1 MNWNWMLTTAAESV
15 RAMFIRVGQAL
26 PRVAV
31 ALLGFV
37 AGWLAA
43 RGARWAVVK
52 ALKMV
57 SFDDLAEKI
66 HVNEFLRRGDVKVRL
81 SELAGIFVYW
91 LIVLAFLLASLDLL
105 GMTVA
110 AELLER
116 VLAYVP
122 QVIAGILVLV
132 LGLFFATLVS
142 GLVQTAAANAG
153 VGQAKALGQI
163 ARAVVIIFS
172 SAVALEKF
180 LSSTIIQT
188 TFNTVVMAFSFGTA
202 LAFGLGC
209 KDLAGRAVQDFVN
222 RLGGGR

>member
-1 MNWNWMLTTAAESV
+1 MNWMLTTAADSI
-15 RAMFIRVGQAL
+15 RAMFIRVGMEL
-26 PRVAV
+26 PRLGVAIV
-31 ALLGFV
+31 IFV
-37 AGWLAA
+37 LGWLLARAA
-43 RGARWAVVK
+43 QWAVVK
-52 ALKMV
+52 GLKTV
-57 SFDDLAEKI
+57 GFDGFAEKMRI
-66 HVNEFLRRGDVKVRL
+66 NEFLRRGEIHLQISDLVGF
-81 SELAGIFVYW
+81 AVYW
-91 LIVLAFLLASLDLL
+91 LIVLAFLLAVLDLL
-105 GMTVA
+105 GMSVA

-142 GLVQTAAANAG
+142 GVVQTAAANAG
-153 VGQAKALGQI
+153 VTQAKALGQI
-163 ARAVVIIFS
+163 ARIVVIIFA

-188 TFNTVVMAFSFGTA
+188 TFNTVVMAFAFGAA

-222 RLGGGR
+222 KLNEGR

>member
-1 MNWNWMLTTAAESV
+1 MNWMLTTVADSV
-15 RAMFIRVGQAL
+15 RAMFIRVGGAF

-31 ALLGFV
+31 AVLIFV
-37 AGWLAA
+37 AGWSIARAA
-43 RGARWAVVK
+43 KWAVIK
-52 ALKMV
+52 ALKVV

-66 HVNEFLRRGDVKVRL
+66 HINDFLRRGEVKVHL
-81 SELAGIFVYW
+81 SELVGVFLYW
-91 LIVLAFLLASLDLL
+91 LIVLAFLLAALDLL

-122 QVIAGILVLV
+122 QVVAGILVLI

-142 GLVQTAAANAG
+142 GVVQTAAANAG

-163 ARAVVIIFS
+163 ARMVVIVFS
-172 SAVALEKF
+172 TAVALEKF

-188 TFNTVVMAFSFGTA
+188 TFNTVVMAFSFGAA

-209 KDLAGRAVQDFVN
+209 KDLAGKAVQDFVN
-222 RLGGGR
+222 RLSGGR

>member
-1 MNWNWMLTTAAESV
+1 MNWMLTTVRDSV
-15 RAMFIRVGQAL
+15 RAMFVRVGEAL
-26 PRVAV
+26 PRVTVAV
-31 ALLGFV
+31 LIFV
-37 AGWLAA
+37 AGWLIA
-43 RGARWAVVK
+43 RAVKWAVIK
-52 ALKMV
+52 ALKVV
-57 SFDDLAEKI
+57 SFDELAEKI
-66 HVNEFLRRGDVKVRL
+66 RINDFLRRGEVKVHL
-81 SELAGIFVYW
+81 SELVGVFLYW
-91 LIVLAFLLASLDLL
+91 LILLAFLLAVLDLL

-142 GLVQTAAANAG
+142 GVVQTAAANAG
-153 VGQAKALGQI
+153 MGQAKALGQI
-163 ARAVVIIFS
+163 ARVVVTIFAAV
-172 SAVALEKF
+172 VALEKF

-188 TFNTVVMAFSFGTA
+188 TFNTVVMAFAFGAA

>member
-1 MNWNWMLTTAAESV
+1 MNWMLTTVGDSV
-15 RAMFIRVGQAL
+15 RAMFVRVGEAL

-31 ALLGFV
+31 AVLIFV
-37 AGWLAA
+37 AGWLIA
-43 RGARWAVVK
+43 RATKWAVIK
-52 ALKMV
+52 ALKVV
-57 SFDDLAEKI
+57 SFDELAEKI
-66 HVNEFLRRGDVKVRL
+66 RINDFLRRGDVKVHL
-81 SELAGIFVYW
+81 SELVGVFLYW
-91 LIVLAFLLASLDLL
+91 LILLAFLLAVLDLL

-122 QVIAGILVLV
+122 QVIAGILVLI

-142 GLVQTAAANAG
+142 GVVQTAAANAG
-153 VGQAKALGQI
+153 MGQAKALGQI
-163 ARAVVIIFS
+163 ARVVVTIFAAV
-172 SAVALEKF
+172 VALEKF

-188 TFNTVVMAFSFGTA
+188 TFNTVVMAFAFGAA

>member
-1 MNWNWMLTTAAESV
+1 MNWMLTTAADSV
-15 RAMFIRVGQAL
+15 RAMFVRVGQAL

-31 ALLGFV
+31 ALLIFV
-37 AGWLAA
+37 VGWLAA
-43 RGARWAVVK
+43 RAAKWAVVK
-52 ALKMV
+52 ALRMV

-66 HVNEFLRRGDVKVRL
+66 RINEFLRRGDVKVHL
-81 SELAGIFVYW
+81 SELVGIFLYW
-91 LIVLAFLLASLDLL
+91 LIVLAFLLAALDLL

-122 QVIAGILVLV
+122 QVVAGILVLI

-142 GLVQTAAANAG
+142 GVVQTAAANAG

-163 ARAVVIIFS
+163 ARIVVIIFS

-188 TFNTVVMAFSFGTA
+188 TFNTVVMAFAFGAA

-209 KDLAGRAVQDFVN
+209 KDLAGRTVQDFVN

>member
-1 MNWNWMLTTAAESV
+1 MNWMITTAAESV
-15 RAMFIRVGQAL
+15 KAMFIRVGQAL

-31 ALLGFV
+31 AVLIFL
-37 AGWLAA
+37 AGWLVA
-43 RGARWAVVK
+43 RGTKWTVVK

-66 HVNEFLRRGDVKVRL
+66 RVNEFLRRGDVKVHL
-81 SELAGIFVYW
+81 SELTGIFVYW
-91 LIVLAFLLASLDLL
+91 LVMLAFLLASLDLL
-105 GMTVA
+105 GMTAA

-122 QVIAGILVLV
+122 QVIAGILVLI

-142 GLVQTAAANAG
+142 GVVQTVAANAG

-163 ARAVVIIFS
+163 ARVVVVIFAA
-172 SAVALEKF
+172 AVALEKF
-180 LSSTIIQT
+180 LSSTIIQS
-188 TFNTVVMAFSFGTA
+188 TFNTVVMAFAFGAA

>member
-1 MNWNWMLTTAAESV
+1 MNLMLEIAADSV
-15 RAMFIRVGQAL
+15 KAMFIRVGETL
-26 PRVAV
+26 PKVTV
-31 ALLGFV
+31 ALLIFV
-37 AGWLAA
+37 AGWLIARAA
-43 RGARWAVVK
+43 KWAVVK
-52 ALKMV
+52 ALKTV

-66 HVNEFLRRGDVKVRL
+66 HINEFLRRGEVKVHL
-81 SELAGIFVYW
+81 SELVGVFLYW
-91 LIVLAFLLASLDLL
+91 LIVLAFLLAGLDLL

-122 QVIAGILVLV
+122 QVIAGILVLI

-142 GLVQTAAANAG
+142 GVVQTAAANAG

-163 ARAVVIIFS
+163 ARVVVIIFS
-172 SAVALEKF
+172 TAVALEKF

>member
-1 MNWNWMLTTAAESV
+1 MNLMLRAAAGSV
-15 RAMFIRVGQAL
+15 QAMFMRVGEEL
-26 PRVAV
+26 PQVSFAI
-31 ALLGFV
+31 LIFV
-37 AGWLAA
+37 AGWLIARAA
-43 RGARWAVVK
+43 KWSVIK
-52 ALKMV
+52 ALKAV

-66 HVNEFLRRGDVKVRL
+66 HINDFLRRGEVKVHL
-81 SELAGIFVYW
+81 SELVGVFLYW
-91 LIVLAFLLASLDLL
+91 LIVLAFLLAGLDLL

-122 QVIAGILVLV
+122 QVVAGILVLV

-142 GLVQTAAANAG
+142 SVVQTAAANAG

-163 ARAVVIIFS
+163 ARIVVIIFS

-188 TFNTVVMAFSFGTA
+188 TFNTVVMAFAFGAA

-209 KDLAGRAVQDFVN
+209 KDLAGKAVQDFVN
-222 RLGGGR
+222 RLSGGR

>member
-1 MNWNWMLTTAAESV
+1 MNWMLTTVGDSV
-15 RAMFIRVGQAL
+15 RAMFVRVGEAL

-31 ALLGFV
+31 AVLIFV
-37 AGWLAA
+37 AGWLIA
-43 RGARWAVVK
+43 RAVKWAVIK
-52 ALKMV
+52 ALKVV
-57 SFDDLAEKI
+57 SFDELAEKI
-66 HVNEFLRRGDVKVRL
+66 RINDFLRRGDVKVHL
-81 SELAGIFVYW
+81 SELVGVFLYW
-91 LIVLAFLLASLDLL
+91 LILLAFLLAVLDLL

-142 GLVQTAAANAG
+142 GVVQTAAANAG
-153 VGQAKALGQI
+153 MGQAKALGQI
-163 ARAVVIIFS
+163 ARVVVTIFAAV
-172 SAVALEKF
+172 VALEKF

-188 TFNTVVMAFSFGTA
+188 TFNTVVMAFAFGAA

>member
-1 MNWNWMLTTAAESV
+1 MNWMLTTVADSV
-15 RAMFIRVGQAL
+15 RAMFVRVGETL

-31 ALLGFV
+31 AISIFV
-37 AGWLAA
+37 AGWLIARAA
-43 RGARWAVVK
+43 KWAVIK
-52 ALKMV
+52 ALKVV

-66 HVNEFLRRGDVKVRL
+66 HINDFLRRGEVKVNL
-81 SELAGIFVYW
+81 SELVGVFLYW
-91 LIVLAFLLASLDLL
+91 LIVLAFLLAALDLL

-122 QVIAGILVLV
+122 QVIAGILVLI
-132 LGLFFATLVS
+132 LGLFFATMVS
-142 GLVQTAAANAG
+142 GVVQTAAANAG

-163 ARAVVIIFS
+163 TRMVVILF
-172 SAVALEKF
+172 AAVVALEKF

-188 TFNTVVMAFSFGTA
+188 TFNTVVMAFAFGAA

-209 KDLAGRAVQDFVN
+209 KDLAGKAVQDFVN
-222 RLGGGR
+222 RLNGGR

>member
-1 MNWNWMLTTAAESV
+1 MNLMLTAVRDSV
-15 RAMFIRVGQAL
+15 RAMFVRVGEAL
-26 PRVAV
+26 PRVTVAV
-31 ALLGFV
+31 LIFV
-37 AGWLAA
+37 AGWLIA
-43 RGARWAVVK
+43 RAVKWAVIK
-52 ALKMV
+52 ALKVV
-57 SFDDLAEKI
+57 SFDELAEKI
-66 HVNEFLRRGDVKVRL
+66 RINDFLRRGEVKVHL
-81 SELAGIFVYW
+81 SELVGVFLYW
-91 LIVLAFLLASLDLL
+91 LILLAFLLAVLDLL

-142 GLVQTAAANAG
+142 GVVQTAAANAG
-153 VGQAKALGQI
+153 MGQAKALGQI
-163 ARAVVIIFS
+163 ARVVVTIFAAV
-172 SAVALEKF
+172 VALEKF

-188 TFNTVVMAFSFGTA
+188 TFNTVVMAFAFGAA

>member
-1 MNWNWMLTTAAESV
+1 MNWMLTTTADSV
-15 RAMFIRVGQAL
+15 RAMFIRVGEAL

-31 ALLGFV
+31 AVVIFV
-37 AGWLAA
+37 VGWSVARAA
-43 RGARWAVVK
+43 KWAVIK
-52 ALKMV
+52 ALKVV
-57 SFDDLAEKI
+57 SFDDLAEKAHI
-66 HVNEFLRRGDVKVRL
+66 NDFLRRGEVKVNL
-81 SELAGIFVYW
+81 SELVGVFLYW

-122 QVIAGILVLV
+122 QVIAGVLVLI
-132 LGLFFATLVS
+132 LGLFFATMVS
-142 GLVQTAAANAG
+142 GVVQTAAANAG

-163 ARAVVIIFS
+163 SRMVVILF
-172 SAVALEKF
+172 ATVVALEKF

-188 TFNTVVMAFSFGTA
+188 TFNTVIMAFAFGAA

-209 KDLAGRAVQDFVN
+209 KDLAGKAVQDFVN
-222 RLGGGR
+222 RLNGGR